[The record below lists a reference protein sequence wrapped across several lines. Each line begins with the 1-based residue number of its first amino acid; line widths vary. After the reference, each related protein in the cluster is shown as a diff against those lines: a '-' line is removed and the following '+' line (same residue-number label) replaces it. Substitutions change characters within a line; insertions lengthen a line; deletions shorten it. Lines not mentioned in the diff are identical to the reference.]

1 MMQTALL
8 LLPDFGLILLGLI
21 LYRAAGFDDI
31 FWRGLE
37 RMVYFVLFPALLFY
51 STATVVLD
59 FASTASF
66 LATGYVALLSGVMLG
81 HLARPVLRPDP
92 MLFAS
97 SVQTAFRFN
106 SYIGLAIAGR
116 LGGDAGIALMALL
129 IGASVPLANAAAVY
143 ALARHHK
150 SGVLRE
156 MARNP
161 LIIATVAGL
170 SWNALGLPLP
180 EPIGLA
186 LSRLGNASIAL
197 GLIAVGAGLR
207 LSRQVHEPGMVV
219 WFIVV
224 KLLALPAIV
233 WTVAV
238 LLQLSPL
245 QRDIVVMFAALP
257 TASSAYIL
265 AIRMGGNGP
274 LVAFLISAGTLVSL
288 FTLPMWLILV
298 R

>member
-8 LLPDFGLILLGLI
+8 LLPDFGLILLGLV
-21 LYRAAGFDDI
+21 LYRAAGFDDA
-31 FWRGLE
+31 FWRGME

-59 FASTASF
+59 LASTASF
-66 LATGYVALLSGVMLG
+66 LAAGYVALLSGVMLG

-92 MLFAS
+92 MMFAS
-97 SVQTAFRFN
+97 GVQTAFRFN

-143 ALARHHK
+143 ALARHQK

-161 LIIATVAGL
+161 LILATVAGL
-170 SWNALGLPLP
+170 TWNVLGLPLP
-180 EPIGLA
+180 EPISLA

-207 LSRQVHEPGMVV
+207 LSRQVHEPGMVA

-233 WTVAV
+233 WTVAI
-238 LLQLSPL
+238 LLQLAPL

-274 LVAFLISAGTLVSL
+274 MVAFLISAGTLVSL